1 MSEGQHLIGI
11 DLGGTNIKAALMDL
25 RGNIIAKKEIPTQA
39 DEGPE
44 AVINRMA
51 ELARGF
57 LAGLPQGGAVLGVGV
72 GIPGV
77 LNYETGKV
85 IFAPNIHWRAIEVK
99 PLLEGKLG
107 LPVYLDNDANA
118 AALGEKWCGA
128 ARGGR
133 NVIVITI
140 GTGIGGGVIING
152 RIFRGSGG
160 SAGEIG
166 HTVVLPDG
174 PPCNCG
180 KKGCL
185 ETMTAAPAIVRMAR
199 EAVAAGKSP
208 QLAKLPD
215 IEAKDVF
222 AIAEDGDEAA
232 LGVIRTVA
240 YYLGMSIA
248 NVVNLLNPEL
258 VVIGGG
264 VARAGEILFHPL
276 RRRVRECALEVP
288 AETVQVIPAQLGND
302 AGSIG
307 AGAIVLEEQGL
318 I

>member
-1 MSEGQHLIGI
+1 MTTTPHIIGI
-11 DLGGTNIKAALMDL
+11 DLGGTNIKAALLDGQ
-25 RGNIIAKKEIPTQA
+25 GNILAKKEIPTQA

-44 AVINRMA
+44 GVINRMA
-51 ELARGF
+51 ELARDLQPSEGS
-57 LAGLPQGGAVLGVGV
+57 VLGVGI

-77 LNYETGKV
+77 LDYSNGKV
-85 IFAPNIHWRAIEVK
+85 IFAPNIHWRDVAAKALME
-99 PLLEGKLG
+99 EKLG

-128 ARGGR
+128 ARGGQ
-133 NVIVITI
+133 NVVVITI

-152 RIFRGSGG
+152 RIYRGSAG

-166 HTVVLPDG
+166 HTVVLEDG
-174 PPCNCG
+174 PQCNCG

-185 ETMTAAPAIVRMAR
+185 ETLTAAPAIVRMAG
-199 EAVAAGKSP
+199 EAVEAGSSP
-208 QLAKLPD
+208 GLAGLGSL
-215 IEAKDVF
+215 EAKDVF
-222 AIAEDGDEAA
+222 AAAAKGDRGALDVVERAA
-232 LGVIRTVA
+232 H
-240 YYLGMSIA
+240 YLGMSIA

-264 VARAGEILFHPL
+264 VARAGEILFRPL
-276 RRRVRECALEVP
+276 RKRVKECALEVP

-302 AGSIG
+302 AGSVG
-307 AGAIVLEEQGL
+307 AGAIVLEEKGL